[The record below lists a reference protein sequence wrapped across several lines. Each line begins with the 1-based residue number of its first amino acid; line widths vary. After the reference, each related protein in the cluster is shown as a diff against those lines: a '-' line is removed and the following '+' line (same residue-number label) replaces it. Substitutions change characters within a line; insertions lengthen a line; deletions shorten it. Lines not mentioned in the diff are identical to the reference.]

1 MRWLP
6 DGKKKFDDTIIRF
19 DRIHECDRW
28 TDTYVIDTHRMTANA
43 ALAYHLRVKK
53 NAKMHLLLQIPGYA
67 TGVCQCGKNCK
78 NRNA

>member
-1 MRWLP
+1 
-6 DGKKKFDDTIIRF
+6 
-19 DRIHECDRW
+19 
-28 TDTYVIDTHRMTANA
+28 MTANA